1 MDDWETK
8 YWKQKQRQ
16 MQQRQGQQGH
26 RGPQNPADLPH
37 FEPAHVTQD
46 RQRVQAPG
54 DGWREVDPLTAM
66 YTNMDGMNARGRG
79 PQVQTVFLRE
89 GARVYRSVEA
99 QGFGNT
105 MPLVRYAG
113 PAHDMSG
120 KEFEMRGTTNCYV
133 IDGME
138 VVDLSQVDDSKM
150 VQLVE
155 VKAPWVGTLLVEKN
169 AIIVPRGQG
178 GPQLLND

>member
-8 YWKQKQRQ
+8 YWQQKQQQ
-16 MQQRQGQQGH
+16 MQQQGGH
-26 RGPQNPADLPH
+26 RRPQNPQDLPH

-46 RQRVQAPG
+46 RQRAHQV
-54 DGWREVDPLTAM
+54 DNGWREVDPLTAM

-79 PQVQTVFLRE
+79 PQVQTVFIRE
-89 GARVYRSVEA
+89 GARMYRSVEA

-105 MPLVRYAG
+105 MPLVRFAG
-113 PAHDMSG
+113 PAHDMTG

-133 IDGME
+133 IDNME
-138 VVDLSQVDDSKM
+138 VVDLSKIDDSKM

-155 VKAPWVGTLLVEKN
+155 VKAPWVGTLLVEAS

-178 GPQLLND
+178 GPQVLND